1 MTSPKGYLA
10 HVLIRPLRED
20 DVPAA
25 DHIMRIA
32 FGTML
37 GAPEPAKF
45 FGDSSWVSH
54 RQKVAPDAAFAAEVD
69 GELVGSNFAS
79 IWGSFGSFGPL
90 TIRPDVWD
98 RGIGGRLMEPVLD
111 LFSQRQIR
119 LAGLFTSP
127 NSPKHVGMY
136 QKYGFWPRYLT
147 AVMAKAVERAGPNLS
162 WGRYSQLSE
171 SEKTIALEA
180 SRSLTDALFAGL
192 DVSSVIRGIQA
203 NALGDTVLL
212 WDDSELVAFA
222 ACHCGPGTEAGSG
235 SCYVKFAA
243 VRPAQRE
250 ARYFAELLAACERYA
265 ALNGATRLV
274 TGVNTSRQE
283 AYEQMQRLGFRIQ
296 TLGIAMHMPNEP
308 GFSRPGAYVL
318 DDWR

>member
-1 MTSPKGYLA
+1 MTSSKGYLA
-10 HVLIRPLRED
+10 HVLIRPLCED
-20 DVPAA
+20 DIPAA
-25 DHIMRIA
+25 DLIMRVA

-54 RQKVAPDAAFAAEVD
+54 RQKAAPDAAFAAEVD
-69 GELVGSNFAS
+69 GQLVGSFFAS
-79 IWGSFGSFGPL
+79 IWGSFGSLGPL
-90 TIRPDVWD
+90 TVHPDVWG
-98 RGIGGRLMEPVLD
+98 RGIGGLLMEPVLA

-119 LAGLFTSP
+119 LAGLFTSS

-136 QKYGFWPRYLT
+136 QKYGFWPKYLT
-147 AVMAKAVERAGPNLS
+147 AVMAKAVGRAGPDLS
-162 WGRYSQLSE
+162 WDRYSQLPD
-171 SEKTIALEA
+171 SEKTIFLEA
-180 SRSLTDALFAGL
+180 SRSLTYALFAGL
-192 DVSSVIRGIQA
+192 DASSVISGIQT
-203 NALGDTVLL
+203 NALGDTILL
-212 WDDSELVAFA
+212 RDDSEVVAFA

-250 ARYFAELLAACERYA
+250 SRYLAELLAACECYA
-265 ALNGATRLV
+265 ALNGATRLIA
-274 TGVNTSRQE
+274 GVNTARQE

-296 TLGIAMHMPNEP
+296 TLGIAMHMPNEQ
-308 GFSRPGAYVL
+308 GFSRTAAYVL

>member
-1 MTSPKGYLA
+1 MTSPKGHLA
-10 HVLIRPLRED
+10 DVLIRPLRED

-54 RQKVAPDAAFAAEVD
+54 RRKAAPDAAFAAEVD
-69 GELVGSNFAS
+69 GELVGSNFAA

-98 RGIGGRLMEPVLD
+98 RGIGGRLMEPVLE
-111 LFSQRQIR
+111 LFSQRHVR
-119 LAGLFTSP
+119 LAGLFTSS
-127 NSPKHVGMY
+127 NSPKHVSMY

-147 AVMAKAVERAGPNLS
+147 AVMAKAVERAGPDLS

-171 SEKTIALEA
+171 SDKTTALEG
-180 SRSLTDALFAGL
+180 SRSLTGALFAGL
-192 DVSSVIRGIQA
+192 DVSSVIRSIQA

-235 SCYVKFAA
+235 ACYVKFAA
-243 VRPAQRE
+243 VRPGQRE
-250 ARYFAELLAACERYA
+250 SRYFTELLAACESYA

-283 AYEQMQRLGFRIQ
+283 AYEQMQRQGFRIQ
-296 TLGIAMHMPNEP
+296 TLGIAMHMPNDP